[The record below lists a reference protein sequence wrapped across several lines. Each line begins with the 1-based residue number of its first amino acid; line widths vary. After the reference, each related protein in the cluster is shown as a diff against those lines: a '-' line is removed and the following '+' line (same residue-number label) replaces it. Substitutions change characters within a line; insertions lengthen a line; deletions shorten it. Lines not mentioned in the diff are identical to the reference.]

1 MSKTNQNYKNNYIV
15 YHLHTENSLLDS
27 CTNYKLYVDKAVE
40 LGQNAIAFTE
50 HGNIYNWIEK
60 KMYVNSKGLKYIH
73 GVEVYLTAQLEPKI
87 RDNYHSI
94 LLAKNYEGVKEI
106 NLLVGKAT
114 DKDHMYYKPRLSF
127 EEFFNISDNVIKIS
141 ACLASPLAK
150 YPSSVNDIYHNIEEL
165 NKEREDELA
174 YIHLHSTEKDYE
186 EYYNSFGE
194 VSIEQATHFKYW
206 ETERIKEC
214 NHTYDKKITE
224 LKLQIEKAKENY
236 QKLLQTYD
244 YYEIQPHVKS
254 EEQIRYNQALYKAA
268 QKYHKPLIVGTDT
281 HSINQ
286 YKAECRSILQKAK
299 HIEFT
304 NEDEFDLTYKS
315 YDELVEMF
323 KQQHSL
329 PMDVILEAIEN
340 TNRMADSVEDFI
352 LDTSVKYPK
361 LYDNEEVVLKKRIL
375 DKLKEKVNKGIIDKK
390 DLPKYKANI
399 VEEMRVFKKINMV
412 GFMLFMSEL
421 VCWCWDNG
429 IPIGFCRGSVGGS
442 TIAYITDIID
452 VDPVKW
458 NTIFSRF
465 ANEDREEVGDIDIDI
480 APDQRDLVYQHIID
494 SFGLDKTAYILAI
507 GTVSDKG
514 TIDEIGRALDL
525 PLDEVAHIKELYSM
539 YKDEID
545 VTAKRIK
552 EIENM
557 SEFESLKGKKK
568 DNFDK
573 ETQTFEHN
581 LLGEYESILKK
592 NEIAKENMENLK
604 TKQYPN
610 IFYYFDGLNGT
621 AVSQS
626 YHPAGIVVSPI
637 TLPDNF
643 GVFYNN
649 EGKHIMYINMEE
661 IHDGAGLVKYD
672 LLALKNIQIIRKTCE
687 YAGIPYP
694 KSHEINWNDKKVW
707 NDIITSPA
715 GVFQFESSFAFE
727 MLNKFKPTTINHL
740 SMVNASLRPSGASY
754 RDRLLAGEIN
764 KNPSLLIDDLL
775 KDNRG
780 FLIFQE
786 DVIAFLQKICGLSGS
801 RADNVRRAIARK
813 QMDRL
818 QAALPE
824 ILEGYCNKSNQPREI
839 AEEEAKTFLKI
850 IEDASSY
857 MFGFNHSTGYSM
869 IGYTCAYYRYY
880 YPEEFTAAYL
890 NCASN
895 DDDIKNGTE
904 LAKIKN
910 ITIHSI
916 KFGKS
921 DSEYTV
927 DKKNHA
933 LYKGIASIKYLNA
946 QIGHELKE
954 LSKDNKYNNFVE
966 LLIDINEKTSVNSRQ
981 LTILTGLGFFEDFGK
996 NKYLLDIIKLCN
1008 GVKEDKK
1015 NHIKAMPALLTCK
1028 QLKKDKLEE
1037 YGISEYLA
1045 QKYCAKET
1053 AKQYSQI
1060 DNIGLV
1066 TELSTRIPNK
1076 SLSVIE
1082 QVKFEIEYLNYCV
1095 YTNPK
1100 VNDSYYI
1107 VIEYRHFK
1115 EARKPYITLHN
1126 IKTGEEIK
1134 TKITS
1139 VKIYEKA
1146 PFGLYSVLKIKEFTE
1161 QFKKKCINGVW
1172 TVTDETEKV
1181 LTDYEV
1187 IK

>member
-194 VSIEQATHFKYW
+194 VSIEQATHFKHW

-824 ILEGYCNKSNQPREI
+824 ILEEYCNKSNQPREI

-1045 QKYCAKET
+1045 RKYCAKET
-1053 AKQYSQI
+1053 AKQYGQI

-1146 PFGLYSVLKIKEFTE
+1146 PFGLYSVLKVKEFTE
-1161 QFKKKCINGVW
+1161 QFKKKCVNGVW
-1172 TVTDETEKV
+1172 TITDETEKV